1 MGAWTMV
8 IDMKVVPF
16 LSVRDTFSNF
26 LAETYKLIILYLQ
39 GLSFDKA
46 VSAHTFS
53 TSEHSEN

>member
-1 MGAWTMV
+1 MV
-8 IDMKVVPF
+8 IYMKVVPF
-16 LSVRDTFSNF
+16 LFVRDTFSNF